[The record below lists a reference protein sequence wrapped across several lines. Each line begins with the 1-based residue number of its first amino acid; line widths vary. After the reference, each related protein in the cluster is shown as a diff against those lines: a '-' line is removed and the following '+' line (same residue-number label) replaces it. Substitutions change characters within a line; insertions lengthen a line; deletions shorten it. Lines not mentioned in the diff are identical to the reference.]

1 LKAIFLQNCD
11 FWERDFC
18 PDPYLRKLNEKKF
31 RKGKEFQLLK
41 EYDLKKLNKTCSN
54 CKNPL
59 RIKEK
64 KCPLCERTD
73 IQLSESVSGGEMI
86 ATEIYNYKCDE
97 CDRFLYSHIK
107 FVESEDN

>member
-18 PDPYLRKLNEKKF
+18 PDTYLRKLHEKNF
-31 RKGKEFQLLK
+31 RKGKELELLK
-41 EYDLKKLNKTCSN
+41 EYELRKLNKICST

-64 KCPLCERTD
+64 KCPLCGKID
-73 IQLSESVSGGEMI
+73 IQPSESVSGGEMI
-86 ATEIYNYKCDE
+86 STEIHNYKCDK
-97 CDRFLYSHIK
+97 CDRFLYSYAK
-107 FVESEDN
+107 LD